1 MDRRMVMGI
10 PVTSSWCIK
19 LRQITLNLILLSEF
33 QTNNST
39 FNQDICLLHATV
51 RNRTCREDEIF
62 AIRNENFPMETKSMQ
77 WSFIINQLKACVN
90 YVTFRLQHI
99 KSIYTAF
106 FNAFYGTRRVDLT

>member
-39 FNQDICLLHATV
+39 FNQDICLLHVAV
-51 RNRTCREDEIF
+51 RNRTCRDDDIF
-62 AIRNENFPMETKSMQ
+62 AIRNENFSLGNELYAIVIYYKATKS
-77 WSFIINQLKACVN
+77 LC
-90 YVTFRLQHI
+90 
-99 KSIYTAF
+99 
-106 FNAFYGTRRVDLT
+106 